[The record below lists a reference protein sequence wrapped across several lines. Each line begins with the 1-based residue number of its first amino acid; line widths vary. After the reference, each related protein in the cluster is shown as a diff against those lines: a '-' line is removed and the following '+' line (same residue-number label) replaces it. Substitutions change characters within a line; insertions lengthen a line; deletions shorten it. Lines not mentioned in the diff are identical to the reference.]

1 MIFSLNHP
9 LNFIAGNGIK
19 LCPPNPASAPAS
31 FPSARNPI
39 SDAPAQT
46 WALLPGIWKPLQWLF
61 AFRLNRPHAVNLL
74 ERSIRG
80 HLKGHNILIIV
91 NPNGGEPRGLILSGP
106 AGVQAQRSPPL
117 CFQSAVVWCHKPL
130 TAFLFLLKLEL
141 IFLYLEMKEP

>member
-80 HLKGHNILIIV
+80 NLKGHNILIIV

-106 AGVQAQRSPPL
+106 AGESRP
-117 CFQSAVVWCHKPL
+117 SALHHC
-130 TAFLFLLKLEL
+130 ASSLLW
-141 IFLYLEMKEP
+141 FGATSH